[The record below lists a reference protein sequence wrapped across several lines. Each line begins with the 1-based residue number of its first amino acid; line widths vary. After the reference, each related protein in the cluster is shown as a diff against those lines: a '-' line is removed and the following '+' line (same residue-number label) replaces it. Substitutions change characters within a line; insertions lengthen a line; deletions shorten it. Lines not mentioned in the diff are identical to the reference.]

1 MSTVHI
7 VGGGIIGLCSAFY
20 LRKSGIDVIIY
31 DAGEIHS
38 GCSFGNAGLITPSHF
53 IPLASPGVISK
64 GIRWMF
70 RSTSPFYIR
79 PRINLD
85 LMQWLWRF
93 YANSTARHVSNTASF
108 MVDFQLLSKELYS
121 SLVSNEK
128 LEFDFKEDGV
138 LMMARTEKGF
148 HEMTEMSK
156 YANDL
161 GIFAQKRS
169 PDDILTL
176 EPLAKPDLAGGLFFP
191 QDAHM
196 SPSKLMESLY
206 QKLIEMGVTFKLKYS
221 IKGFA
226 TQKEFITHLIR
237 VDGRAIPVTKVLLCA
252 GSWTGKLVKK
262 LGLKMLIQ
270 DGKGYSFTTTEVKNC
285 PKIPGILEEAAV
297 AVTPMVNHLRIG
309 GSLELSGMNP
319 SISRTR
325 AHAVISSI
333 KDYYNHIEVS
343 IPEDEHIWFGYRPCS
358 ADGLPYVGK
367 YPQYQNLFVATGH
380 AMQGMSLGPATG
392 LLVAEMMTMRKT
404 SLPVSFLQPDR
415 FM

>member
-20 LRKSGIDVIIY
+20 LRKSGMDVIVY
-31 DAGEIHS
+31 DAGEIRS

-79 PRINLD
+79 PRLNLD

-93 YANSTARHVSNTASF
+93 YATSTARHVSNTASF

-128 LEFDFKEDGV
+128 LKFDFKEDGV
-138 LMMARTEKGF
+138 LMMASTEKGF
-148 HEMTEMSK
+148 IEMTEMSK

-161 GIFAQKRS
+161 GIVAQKRS
-169 PDDILTL
+169 SDDILNM
-176 EPLAKPDLAGGLFFP
+176 EPLAKTDLAGGLFFP

-196 SPSKLMESLY
+196 IPSKLMESLH
-206 QKLIEMGVTFKLKYS
+206 QKLIEMGVTFKLKHR

-252 GSWTGKLVKK
+252 GSWTGKLVKN

-270 DGKGYSFTTTEVKNC
+270 DGKGYSFTTTEVKKR
-285 PKIPGILEEAAV
+285 PKIPGILEEVAV
-297 AVTPMVNHLRIG
+297 AVTPMGNRLRIG
-309 GSLELSGMNP
+309 GSLELSGMNS

-333 KDYYNHIEVS
+333 KDYYNNLEVS
-343 IPEDEHIWFGYRPCS
+343 IPEDEQIWFGFRPCS

-392 LLVAEMMTMRKT
+392 LLVAEMMTMKKT
-404 SLPVSFLQPDR
+404 SLPVDFLQPDR